1 MTPFL
6 DDLRERLPLFHERD
20 KFLRLVRSFFRRRR
34 FLEVDAPIMVPSAGM
49 EPHLD
54 AFKVAGTATGRAA
67 FLPTSPEFYLKKLLA
82 AGAGPCFSLAPSFRD
97 EASGRGH
104 SPEFLML
111 EWYRPHEN
119 LGAILKDAEGLLRVV
134 AKTFLPD
141 GKITRDEATCD
152 FVSRVERM
160 ELSEAFERFVGLDWR
175 SLRTIDEWRETARRH
190 GAGATGGWSENDCF
204 CYMMLTRV
212 EPELARL
219 GHPVALFGYPRFQ
232 GALAAERSSEP
243 GVIDRFELFA
253 AGVELAN
260 AYQELC
266 DGAEQRRRYEAFQAE
281 RISVGKNPHPPDEQF
296 FAAVD
301 ALEPCAGI
309 ALGADRLLSLLLDK
323 PLTSVRHGARRD
335 GAE

>member
-20 KFLRLVRSFFRRRR
+20 RFLRLVRSFFQRRR
-34 FLEVDAPIMVPSAGM
+34 FLEVDAPILVPSAGM

-54 AFKVAGTATGRAA
+54 PFKVTGTATGRAA

-82 AGAGPCFSLAPSFRD
+82 AGTGPCFSLSPSFRD
-97 EASGRGH
+97 EASGRSH

-119 LGAILKDAEGLLRVV
+119 LDAILKDAEALLRVA
-134 AKTFLPD
+134 AKAFLPN
-141 GKITRDEATCD
+141 GAITRDNVTCD
-152 FVSRVERM
+152 LAAGVEKL
-160 ELSEAFERFVGLDWR
+160 ELGEAFGRYVEKDWR
-175 SLRTIDEWRETARRH
+175 AIQTRDEWRETARRH
-190 GAGATGGWSENDCF
+190 GADATGGWSENDCF

-212 EPELARL
+212 EPELARI

-232 GALAAERSSEP
+232 GALASERPNEP

-266 DGAEQRRRYEAFQAE
+266 DGAEQHRRYEAFQAE
-281 RISVGKNPHPPDEQF
+281 RAAMGKAAHPPDEQF

-323 PLTSVRHGARRD
+323 PLAAVRHGQD
-335 GAE
+335 S